1 MMRALS
7 FLATLLALALA
18 PVQARADAPV
28 VAQPEPLWAFEDS
41 DIPVDPA
48 FHFGVLDNG
57 MRYILRQNS
66 TPEGTALVRL
76 HIGSGA
82 LDETDSERG
91 LAHFIEHMA
100 FNGSTRIPEGEMI
113 KLLEREGL
121 AFGADTNAS
130 TGFETTVYKLNL
142 PRNDLALLDTALM
155 LMREAAS
162 ELTIAPDAVD
172 RERGVVL
179 AERRDRRNFAYKEL
193 EDQFA
198 FTAPGARFVDRFPIG
213 TVDVLEHASAEELRA
228 LYRRTY
234 VPANA
239 VLVIVGDFPLEQM
252 EQAVRRHF
260 ASWQAAPD
268 PAEPDAGPIDLT
280 RAGETDIYT
289 DPALTER
296 VQVMRLKAWDK
307 RPDTIANR
315 QQALLRQVG
324 YGIINRRLQAL
335 ARTTDAPFRSAGYG
349 TGDVFKVA
357 RITSLVI
364 DTDDGGWRQGLDV
377 AATELRR
384 ALEFGFSESEVAEQV
399 AKIRTALENGA
410 SGSATR
416 TNDALMRGAL
426 NLVDDE
432 EVPSTPESSLARF
445 EAFADR
451 ITPAAVLAA
460 VVEEAAPLD
469 NPLIRFE
476 GRAEPQ
482 GGAAALRDAWQ
493 QTETVELS
501 APDHAATA
509 EFAYTDFGTPGEI
522 ISDTRDDRFGFR
534 LLRFANGVRLN
545 LKKTDIRKDRV
556 SFRLTLDGGQL
567 IETRDDPLKTA
578 LVSSLPQGGL
588 GAHSQDELE
597 TILAGRSVNLS
608 ISAGD
613 DAFSMG
619 GGTTPRD
626 LNLQLELIAALLTD
640 PGYRPEGVER
650 YRRNVKSYFAS
661 LDATPAQALN
671 NKLGAILSDDDPR
684 FSLQPEEAYAALTF
698 EQLEAD
704 IGDRLQHGAIEL
716 ALVGDIDEDLAI
728 RAVAETLGALPQREF
743 EFQIRPDA
751 RQREF
756 TQDHT
761 TRTITHTGEPD
772 QALVRM
778 TWLTTDDHD
787 LTETLRLGLLDKV
800 VQIRLQEKLREDL
813 GKAYS
818 PSSDSSPSKTW
829 PRYGTFA
836 LAASVDVKEIEPTR
850 TAIRQMLESLRN
862 EPVDADLLD
871 RARQPMLEAYDNM
884 LDTLNGWMSLAD
896 RAQSES
902 DRLGRFLQ
910 APDILKSLTPQD
922 ILATAQKYLAPQDA
936 VEVLVVPRTH
946 APNQ

>member
-1 MMRALS
+1 MRTLSYFAALM
-7 FLATLLALALA
+7 AVAVA
-18 PVQARADAPV
+18 PVQAWADAP
-28 VAQPEPLWAFEDS
+28 AAANTEPLWAFEDS

-48 FHFGVLDNG
+48 FRFGVLENG
-57 MRYILRQNS
+57 MRYILRQNA
-66 TPEGTALVRL
+66 TPERTALVRL

-155 LMREAAS
+155 LMRETAS
-162 ELTIAPDAVD
+162 ELTIAPEAVD

-179 AERRDRRNFAYKEL
+179 AERRDRRNFAFKET

-198 FTAPGARFVDRFPIG
+198 FLAPGARFVDRFPIG

-228 LYRRTY
+228 LYRRIY

-239 VLVIVGDFPLEQM
+239 VLVIVGDFPPEAM
-252 EQAVRRHF
+252 EAAVHKYF
-260 ASWQAAPD
+260 DSWQAAPD
-268 PAEPDAGPIDLT
+268 PAEPGAGPVDLT
-280 RAGETDIYT
+280 RAGETDIYV

-296 VQVMRLKAWDK
+296 VQVTRLKAWDK
-307 RPDTIANR
+307 RPDNIANR

-335 ARTTDAPFRSAGYG
+335 ARGADAPFRSAGFG
-349 TGDVFKVA
+349 TGDVFKDA
-357 RITSLVI
+357 RMTSLVI
-364 DTDDGGWRQGLDV
+364 DTEDGGWRKGLAV
-377 AATELRR
+377 AAQELRR
-384 ALEFGFSESEVAEQV
+384 ALEFGFSDSEVAEQV
-399 AKIRTALENGA
+399 AKLRTALENDA
-410 SGSATR
+410 NGSATR
-416 TNDALMRGAL
+416 TNATLMAGAL
-426 NLVDDE
+426 SLVDDE
-432 EVPSTPESSLARF
+432 KVPSTPESSLARF
-445 EAFADR
+445 EAFVDQ

-469 NPLIRFE
+469 DPLIRFE
-476 GRAEPQ
+476 GRAKPE

-493 QTETVELS
+493 EAEMAELS
-501 APDHAATA
+501 APDHSITA
-509 EFAYTDFGTPGEI
+509 QFAYTDFGMPGEVV
-522 ISDTRDDRFGFR
+522 SDTRDDRFGFR
-534 LLRFANGVRLN
+534 LLRFGNGVRLN

-567 IETRDDPLKTA
+567 LETREAPLKTA

-597 TILAGRSVNLS
+597 SILAGHSVNLS
-608 ISAGD
+608 ISAGN

-619 GGTTPRD
+619 GGTTQRD
-626 LNLQLELIAALLTD
+626 LGLQLELIAALLTD

-671 NKLGAILSDDDPR
+671 SKLGAILSDDDPR
-684 FSLQPEEAYAALTF
+684 FSLQPEQAYEALTF
-698 EQLEAD
+698 EQLASD

-716 ALVGDIDEDLAI
+716 ALVGDFDEDDAI
-728 RAVAETLGALPQREF
+728 SAVARTLGALPQREL
-743 EFQIRPDA
+743 EFQTRPEA
-751 RQREF
+751 RLREF
-756 TQDHT
+756 TQDRA

-787 LTETLRLGLLDKV
+787 LAETLRLELLDKV
-800 VQIRLQEKLREDL
+800 VQIKLQEKLREDL
-813 GKAYS
+813 GKTYS

-829 PRYGTFA
+829 PGYGTFA

-850 TAIRQMLESLRN
+850 AAIRQMLESLRTV
-862 EPVDADLLD
+862 PVDADLLD
-871 RARQPMLEAYDNM
+871 RARQPMLEAYDNL
-884 LDTLNGWMSLAD
+884 LDSLNGWMTLAD

-922 ILATAQKYLAPQDA
+922 VLATAQSYLAPEDA
-936 VEVLVVPRTH
+936 VEVLVVPQGDT
-946 APNQ
+946 PKQ